1 MQEIIENQT
10 SIFDAGNET
19 AVEDTA
25 VEDVAPEITE
35 NKVDAQN
42 TGDCEV
48 QPSAENEKKYS
59 SIESLLSDEAFLEK
73 NVYANKRICE
83 EIIDRYIVSLKNGIP
98 PRVMGAGGKGAPT
111 AKVPTTLKE
120 AKLLAEI
127 MFSKND

>member
-42 TGDCEV
+42 TGDYEV